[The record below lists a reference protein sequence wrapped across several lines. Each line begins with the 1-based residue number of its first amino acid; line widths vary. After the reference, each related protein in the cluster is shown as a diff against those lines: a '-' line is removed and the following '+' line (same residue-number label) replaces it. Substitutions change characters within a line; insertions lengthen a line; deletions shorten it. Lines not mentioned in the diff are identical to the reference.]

1 MRFEEALISPDIERR
16 VLVAYHRRCVRDGT
30 IYEQPA
36 GGPDCWSS
44 GDGRRYVVLANV
56 RGILAVY
63 RQRSDGER
71 IAYVKEPPRA
81 LLRHYRHH

>member
-1 MRFEEALISPDIERR
+1 MRFETPINPDIERR
-16 VLVAYHRRCVRDGT
+16 VLVAYFRRCVRDGT
-30 IYEQPA
+30 ICDQPA
-36 GGPDCWSS
+36 GGPDYWS
-44 GDGRRYVVLANV
+44 GPDGRRYFILTNV